1 MFVTTFDQGT
11 GTAGWCWCCDC
22 QRNLAATGMAV
33 WRDLRRGGAVLLG
46 PTVWAV
52 PNLPAVEP
60 LVTRVKGLVEQANGT
75 VLALVARTAAP

>member
-11 GTAGWCWCCDC
+11 GDRWLVLVLRLPAEPS
-22 QRNLAATGMAV
+22 RYRMAV

-60 LVTRVKGLVEQANGT
+60 LVSG
-75 VLALVARTAAP
+75 